1 MGRILKERYIT
12 RIGKFGVYFYDVNNQ
27 KEMTLEDVVN
37 TMNNLYTIL
46 KDEGYMVG

>member
-12 RIGKFGVYFYDVNNQ
+12 RIGKFGVYFYDI
-27 KEMTLEDVVN
+27 EHHEAMTLEDVLY

-46 KDEGYMVG
+46 TDEGYMVN